1 MAMYVLIEYT
11 LKNHSTM
18 YVKILWWS
26 QFGHF
31 SAIFEDEI
39 TIFSKIYKYADEM
52 MYFASS

>member
-1 MAMYVLIEYT
+1 MYVLIEYT

-39 TIFSKIYKYADEM
+39 TIFSKIYKSADEM
-52 MYFASS
+52 MYFATS